1 MTRLTFSRRAALST
15 PVLSTQTVGRTSIR
29 CRASA
34 PRAHRPPHLA
44 RNFVMSGDEALIAK
58 TQQLALHDQPPERFA
73 RRRDELRA
81 HRCIDVSG
89 RLRLVS
95 LECLQR
101 TGELAPRGA
110 ERSRRLLHEL
120 HVERFGESDRHVNF
134 SESPAPLLVVRMPPA
149 RVPCAHTLPRT
160 LIYERERFVRRVIES
175 TLGTLRVCPSRSR
188 STVRRRSPAA
198 AARQSGISLK
208 NSAAKSR
215 KLGADHT
222 NSRVHVE
229 HHSILLARSDRRHR
243 ALELPRDPS
252 RRRHEEDSLP

>member
-149 RVPCAHTLPRT
+149 RVPCAHTCLVHSYVSASASFVASSNPLSARCEFALADRARRFDDAHRPR
-160 LIYERERFVRRVIES
+160 LQDRVAF
-175 TLGTLRVCPSRSR
+175 L
-188 STVRRRSPAA
+188 
-198 AARQSGISLK
+198 
-208 NSAAKSR
+208 
-215 KLGADHT
+215 
-222 NSRVHVE
+222 
-229 HHSILLARSDRRHR
+229 
-243 ALELPRDPS
+243 
-252 RRRHEEDSLP
+252 